1 MEEDVTSL
9 ARRWM
14 FVRLNERFPF
24 FFAFF
29 LLVFDRRKSTIP
41 RYDPPYLKRP
51 LVNPAAAAAAAAGA
65 SAAGQMTPKPGHNN
79 QPGSSSGSNV
89 GNNTNHTSADVL
101 SLEAGS
107 KGISFGTMPSYR

>member
-9 ARRWM
+9 ARLWM
-14 FVRLNERFPF
+14 FVRLNERFL

-29 LLVFDRRKSTIP
+29 LLDFDRRKSTIP

-79 QPGSSSGSNV
+79 QPGGGSSSGFI
-89 GNNTNHTSADVL
+89 ARKQIAI
-101 SLEAGS
+101 E
-107 KGISFGTMPSYR
+107 